1 MCIESET
8 SGVKSPTKPLR
19 RRGRAQEGSSDL
31 VAGKV
36 FTVCIDCTPL
46 YMYTNLVCIESETS
60 GVKSACNPTKP
71 LRRRGRAQEGSSDL
85 VAGKVFT
92 VCIDCTPLYMYTN
105 LVCIE
110 SETSGVKS
118 ASNPTKPLRRHGRAQ
133 GGSSGLVAGI
143 LFVDCGPL
151 YMHSNL
157 ACIESATSGTKRV
170 KNTKRYPGES
180 IYLAIYNRCV

>member
-1 MCIESET
+1 MCYT
-8 SGVKSPTKPLR
+8 H
-19 RRGRAQEGSSDL
+19 
-31 VAGKV
+31 V
-36 FTVCIDCTPL
+36 FP
-46 YMYTNLVCIESETS
+46 YMYDPYTHVHVHRERESSIHSETS
-60 GVKSACNPTKP
+60 GVKSASNPTKP

-118 ASNPTKPLRRHGRAQ
+118 ASTKPLRRHGRAQ

-180 IYLAIYNRCV
+180 IYLTGVFNVTYLHSIGSYCQ

>member
-1 MCIESET
+1 MH
-8 SGVKSPTKPLR
+8 
-19 RRGRAQEGSSDL
+19 
-31 VAGKV
+31 
-36 FTVCIDCTPL
+36 
-46 YMYTNLVCIESETS
+46 TNLVCIESETS
-60 GVKSACNPTKP
+60 DVESASNPTKP

-133 GGSSGLVAGI
+133 KGLIDMVTGR
-143 LFVDCGPL
+143 LFID
-151 YMHSNL
+151 
-157 ACIESATSGTKRV
+157 
-170 KNTKRYPGES
+170 
-180 IYLAIYNRCV
+180 